1 MSRALNQ
8 LRELDI
14 TGLKKQL
21 EETRKELFF
30 LRYKSVTDS
39 VERNSDFG
47 NLRRR
52 IARIHTIIR
61 ERETGIRG
69 EK

>member
-1 MSRALNQ
+1 MSRTVKE
-8 LRELDI
+8 LRELDTI
-14 TGLKKQL
+14 GLKKKL

-47 NLRRR
+47 NLKRR